1 MNTTQLNVILATLL
15 CAGCAN
21 PVIKSEP
28 AASNLSG
35 LVYALPKGQVQLEV
49 IRKIVTEGDVKAAA
63 KDVDS
68 AKAALDTS
76 DGRLK
81 EAKAARDAAQH
92 EVDALTK
99 DDKASEKEK
108 FESKLAQATVML
120 RARTVEAA
128 VAKTQYAEA
137 VKRSDQAKSNV
148 NKMEQKVSLKAL
160 PVIPDAT
167 RRYVAQLQSSL
178 FRDDSIKLSISN
190 GLLNTSTSESTGQVG
205 NVLVSLVSA
214 ASGFRSGGGIPM
226 KTYSHSVSGPKAPGE
241 DKTCKPFAHTWIFDP
256 TDQDEINAVTN
267 DIKKKKTSLIALKM
281 PTPESQA
288 ATNEKISVDGLAYR
302 VPVTVTIGVEL
313 NNDSGTC
320 EVSSTDSYVSF
331 TTTVPDSK
339 TTYFASV
346 NGANF
351 TKTKAEY
358 AFKDG
363 MPISFS
369 TDQPSQAAAVARIPV
384 EILKA
389 IIEVPTS
396 ILKLRVDY
404 DSQAEAL
411 IKERTDQLKAQVDLI
426 NAQKTLDEAGKE

>member
-1 MNTTQLNVILATLL
+1 
-15 CAGCAN
+15 
-21 PVIKSEP
+21 
-28 AASNLSG
+28 
-35 LVYALPKGQVQLEV
+35 
-49 IRKIVTEGDVKAAA
+49 
-63 KDVDS
+63 
-68 AKAALDTS
+68 
-76 DGRLK
+76 
-81 EAKAARDAAQH
+81 
-92 EVDALTK
+92 
-99 DDKASEKEK
+99 
-108 FESKLAQATVML
+108 
-120 RARTVEAA
+120 
-128 VAKTQYAEA
+128 
-137 VKRSDQAKSNV
+137 
-148 NKMEQKVSLKAL
+148 
-160 PVIPDAT
+160 
-167 RRYVAQLQSSL
+167 
-178 FRDDSIKLSISN
+178 
-190 GLLNTSTSESTGQVG
+190 
-205 NVLVSLVSA
+205 
-214 ASGFRSGGGIPM
+214 
-226 KTYSHSVSGPKAPGE
+226 
-241 DKTCKPFAHTWIFDP
+241 
-256 TDQDEINAVTN
+256 
-267 DIKKKKTSLIALKM
+267 M